1 MLRKLAGLS
10 LSPRRGFVGVE
21 ADARGFVA
29 FSDDED
35 APRVRHDRGG
45 CFRDPRFGSETL
57 DMLLDIHA
65 LTVRDAAT
73 PNPPQN
79 MKLPGKG
86 IS

>member
-21 ADARGFVA
+21 ADDRGFVA

-35 APRVRHDRGG
+35 APRVRYDRGG

-57 DMLLDIHA
+57 DMLLAIHA
-65 LTVRDAAT
+65 LTVRDTAT
-73 PNPPQN
+73 KSPQ
-79 MKLPGKG
+79 KYE
-86 IS
+86 ITR